1 MDILTDTLHA
11 YMAHWK
17 YVTGADHWHCLKM
30 ALDDLWCEG
39 ALAKQAN
46 R

>member
-1 MDILTDTLHA
+1 MNDRLST
-11 YMAHWK
+11 YMAHWAFI
-17 YVTGADHWHCLKM
+17 TGCDHWHCLKM

-39 ALAKQAN
+39 LLPRQ